1 MDTRIDVNAKVLAGK
16 PVIKGTRIPVSLI
29 LNLMTNGYTIK
40 KICDAY
46 PELTQ
51 DDVRAA
57 LRYGQHRVDREV
69 VSPITADLQARIAF
83 A

>member
-29 LNLMTNGYTIK
+29 LNLMTNGYTINR
-40 KICDAY
+40 ICHAY

-51 DDVRAA
+51 DDVKAA
-57 LRYGQHRVDREV
+57 LRYGQHRVDREM
-69 VSPITADLQARIAF
+69 VSFITPDLQARIAF
-83 A
+83 S

>member
-16 PVIKGTRIPVSLI
+16 PVIRGTRIPVSLI
-29 LNLMTNGYTIK
+29 LNLVMNGYTIH
-40 KICDAY
+40 KICRVY

-57 LRYGQHRVDREV
+57 LRYGQRRVDREV
-69 VSPITADLQARIAF
+69 VSSIASDLQARIAF
-83 A
+83 S